1 MSGTFD
7 DGWHP
12 GARRSPSP
20 NHDARPLGAD
30 VELALLHG
38 ISLPPGEFGGG
49 GIEDLFL
56 NRAQDPAL
64 EELRVSAHFLVRR
77 DGELVQFVPCSGR
90 AWHAGE
96 SEWDGRGPCNDFSV
110 GIEIE
115 GTDDLPYEN
124 AQYETLC
131 GLLPSLRGELPSLCA
146 VAGHCDVSPGR
157 KTDPGP
163 AFDWNRLFAAVG
175 FELDGRRGRP
185 R

>member
-1 MSGTFD
+1 MSGAPG

-20 NHDARPLGAD
+20 NNDARPPGTD
-30 VELALLHG
+30 VELAVLHG

-56 NRAQDPAL
+56 NRPKDPAL
-64 EELRVSAHFLVRR
+64 EGLTVSAHFLVRR
-77 DGELVQFVPCSGR
+77 DGELVQFVPCAAR

-96 SEWDGRGPCNDFSV
+96 SEWDGRGSCNDFSV
-110 GIEIE
+110 GIELE
-115 GTDDLPYEN
+115 GTDDLPYED

-131 GLLPSLRGELPSLCA
+131 GLLPSLRGELPSLHA

-163 AFDWNRLFAAVG
+163 AFDWDRLFGTVG
-175 FELDGRRGRP
+175 RELDGRSGRP